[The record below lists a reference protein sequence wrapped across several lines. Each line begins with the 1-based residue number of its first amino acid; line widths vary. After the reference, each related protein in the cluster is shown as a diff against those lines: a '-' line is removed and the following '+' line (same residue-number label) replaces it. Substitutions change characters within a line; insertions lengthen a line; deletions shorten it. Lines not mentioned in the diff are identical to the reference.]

1 MHKYSEHA
9 PLGFGEVFKCLS
21 VHPDP
26 EPIDLGEPV
35 QISYNNMTANSDNGY
50 IATSSSN
57 SIDNDGKQW
66 WSEDDSSYTYT
77 PSYAYGAFMD
87 IPEQRI
93 LDGYNCLGNLF
104 SVNDFSPWIC
114 QQIPEAAVANQYSFY
129 LPDRW
134 SSYEFYV
141 TEWFFEGSNDGST
154 WTELHHATGMR
165 WSYRQGKY
173 ESPVFVNDVAYDR
186 YRLRIIVPQEQNYWF
201 GVALF
206 KFYHVEYNGII
217 EPHIKCVKYNK
228 YTDKFSDLVLN
239 KPFGKYTPI
248 PYTCYDRDF
257 RVPVD
262 LAGRYPDLF
271 LRMFYGNGHTTQITG
286 IMKDRCDVWTPSAS
300 WSHNNNGPFNNTS
313 TFQITGSASWN
324 LNDNANMMEQYL
336 SNDFTIEFWAY
347 QTNTSRGVVIQ
358 FDQDTDC
365 RLLID
370 NYDSRWVPWVSSNGS
385 NWDILDG
392 DYAYSANTA
401 ITDEASRGYCQITL
415 NTWQHVAFVH
425 HGNYW
430 YLFVDGVLS
439 LIRQRSGTWYQNS
452 DGIQLCRGHGT
463 GYQWYGRLYDLRI
476 WTTAK
481 YTVPAGTTTAAQGTK
496 FFTPETEPAI

>member
-21 VHPDP
+21 VHPEP
-26 EPIDLGEPV
+26 EPIILSKV
-35 QISYNNMTANSDNGY
+35 QLSYNEMTSNTDNGY
-50 IATSSSN
+50 TAISSSN
-57 SIDNDGKQW
+57 SIDGEDMQW
-66 WSEDDSSYTYT
+66 YAEDDRQYTYT

-93 LDGYNCLGNLF
+93 LDGYNCLGCLF
-104 SVNDFSPWIC
+104 SCYDYNAWVG
-114 QQIPEAAVANQYSFY
+114 QQLPEAAVANQYSFY

-134 SSYEFYV
+134 NDYGTNYPIS
-141 TEWFFEGSNDGST
+141 TWTFEGSNDGT
-154 WTELHHATGMR
+154 QWTELHRATSMN
-165 WSYRQGKY
+165 WTWENGKY
-173 ESPVFVNDVAYDR
+173 ESPVFENTTPYTY
-186 YRLRIIVPQEQNYWF
+186 YRLHLYQDESYYWY

-206 KFYHVEYNGII
+206 KFYNVVTDGVK
-217 EPHIKCVKYNK
+217 EPHIECVKYLK
-228 YTDKFSDLVLN
+228 SLDTFATKVME
-239 KPFGKYTPI
+239 KPLPSSI
-248 PYTCYDRDF
+248 PVPYACYDKDF
-257 RVPVD
+257 RIQVD
-262 LAGRYPDLF
+262 LAGREPNLF
-271 LRMFYGNGHTTQITG
+271 LRMFYGHGHTTQITG
-286 IMKDRCDVWTPSAS
+286 MMKDRCDIHMPYAS
-300 WSHNNNGPFNNTS
+300 WSGNKNGPFSNTKVV
-313 TFQITGSASWN
+313 QITNSTAWR
-324 LNDNANMMEQYL
+324 LDDNANMMEQYL

-347 QTNTSRGVVIQ
+347 QTNTNSGVIIQ
-358 FDQDTDC
+358 FDQDTNC

-370 NYDSRWVPWVSSNGS
+370 NYDNRWVPWVSSNGS

-392 DYAYSANTA
+392 DHAYSADTA

-439 LIRQRSGTWYQNS
+439 MIRQRSGTWYQNS
-452 DGIQLCRGHGT
+452 DGIQVCRGHGT
-463 GYQWYGRLYDLRI
+463 DYQWYGRLYDLRI

-481 YTVPAGTTTAAQGTK
+481 YTVPDGTTTAAQGTK

>member
-26 EPIDLGEPV
+26 EPIGIGDSV
-35 QISYNNMTANSDNGY
+35 QISYNNMTSNSDNGY

-66 WSEDDSSYTYT
+66 YSEDDESYTYT

-134 SSYEFYV
+134 QNYEFYV

-154 WTELHHATGMR
+154 WTELHHATGMQ

-186 YRLRIIVPQEQNYWF
+186 YRLRIIVPQEKNYWF

-206 KFYHVEYNGII
+206 KFYHVEYNGVID
-217 EPHIKCVKYNK
+217 PHIKCVKYNRS
-228 YTDKFSDLVLN
+228 TDKFSDLVLN

-262 LAGRYPDLF
+262 LAGRHPDLF

-286 IMKDRCDVWTPSAS
+286 IMKDRCDVWTPNAS
-300 WSHNNNGPFNNTS
+300 WEHNNNGPFSNTS
-313 TFQITGSASWN
+313 TFEITGPASWN

-347 QTNTSRGVVIQ
+347 QTKTNRGVVIQ
-358 FDQDTDC
+358 FDQDTTC

-370 NYDSRWVPWVSSNGS
+370 NHDNRWVPWVSSNGS
-385 NWDILDG
+385 KWDILDG
-392 DYAYSANTA
+392 DHDYSANTA

-425 HGNYW
+425 HDNYW

-439 LIRQRSGTWYQNS
+439 MIRQRSGTWYQNS

-463 GYQWYGRLYDLRI
+463 GHQWYGRLYDLRI

-481 YTVPAGTTTAAQGTK
+481 YIVPAGTTTAAQGTK